1 MKKRRQVLAVTL
13 AATMVM
19 GMGLS
24 TVSAYAK
31 DKGGKTKITFT
42 YRDDGSD
49 QSVAPL
55 YQWVTAAYDSWDK
68 KDEVELDVAPI
79 TASEGDYFTK
89 IALQLADKGT
99 CPDLVCEDTFQLP
112 NDVAAGYLTDLTDY
126 VKDYDDWNDGKY
138 YDSMKDM
145 VSVDEY
151 RMHFHTAQIHEA
163 FGITKKYM
171 KKQVFLMKTMSGN
184 QKHGR
189 IFWMHVRQSKR
200 NAQM

>member
-55 YQWVTAAYDSWDK
+55 YQWLRQHMTAGIK
-68 KDEVELDVAPI
+68 K
-79 TASEGDYFTK
+79 
-89 IALQLADKGT
+89 
-99 CPDLVCEDTFQLP
+99 
-112 NDVAAGYLTDLTDY
+112 
-126 VKDYDDWNDGKY
+126 
-138 YDSMKDM
+138 MK
-145 VSVDEY
+145 
-151 RMHFHTAQIHEA
+151 
-163 FGITKKYM
+163 
-171 KKQVFLMKTMSGN
+171 
-184 QKHGR
+184 
-189 IFWMHVRQSKR
+189 
-200 NAQM
+200 

>member
-89 IALQLADKGT
+89 IAG
-99 CPDLVCEDTFQLP
+99 DT
-112 NDVAAGYLTDLTDY
+112 
-126 VKDYDDWNDGKY
+126 
-138 YDSMKDM
+138 
-145 VSVDEY
+145 
-151 RMHFHTAQIHEA
+151 
-163 FGITKKYM
+163 GIW
-171 KKQVFLMKTMSGN
+171 
-184 QKHGR
+184 GR
-189 IFWMHVRQSKR
+189 LSK
-200 NAQM
+200 

>member
-89 IALQLADKGT
+89 IALQLAVRAIPGWKLRSLLT
-99 CPDLVCEDTFQLP
+99 REHARIWYARIHSSFQTMLRQ
-112 NDVAAGYLTDLTDY
+112 DIL
-126 VKDYDDWNDGKY
+126 
-138 YDSMKDM
+138 
-145 VSVDEY
+145 
-151 RMHFHTAQIHEA
+151 QIL
-163 FGITKKYM
+163 
-171 KKQVFLMKTMSGN
+171 QTM
-184 QKHGR
+184 
-189 IFWMHVRQSKR
+189 
-200 NAQM
+200 